1 MAIVSTWIFRINQTD
16 SLKKAVRV
24 SLRIV
29 SFQFSFISFNQF
41 LLPSRIY
48 SLLPPQLFRRGSM
61 HLFNPFTM
69 IRWQPSI
76 FLLSTPLYARRTT
89 PVVSTS
95 TFSPPSVMAR
105 YILSLILTMNLLSL
119 ELDHQLSIVLNLYGT
134 ERLLLNGNM
143 EYVSVP
149 GFLLILFP
157 LPKMDSKRDQI
168 QLYKCNLQSLI
179 QYQTSMLSTSILSN
193 RVTTIRALFILSC

>member
-1 MAIVSTWIFRINQTD
+1 
-16 SLKKAVRV
+16 
-24 SLRIV
+24 
-29 SFQFSFISFNQF
+29 
-41 LLPSRIY
+41 
-48 SLLPPQLFRRGSM
+48 
-61 HLFNPFTM
+61 
-69 IRWQPSI
+69 
-76 FLLSTPLYARRTT
+76 
-89 PVVSTS
+89 
-95 TFSPPSVMAR
+95 
-105 YILSLILTMNLLSL
+105 MNLLSL

-143 EYVSVP
+143 KHVSVP